1 LSKTALLWICCLAL
15 LSSTAQAQSV
25 LERVLQGFPTAHKPT
40 GVFQNSA
47 SNFGTISAAITTVAD
62 QGSVVGIS
70 HVSDALAQRIPGLST
85 GPVAATVLGGVNSGD
100 VVLGFDLVVGPT
112 SAPTSSVSP
121 ASVVLL
127 GSNADVAGLLDQVS
141 TVDATATRQRMEGI
155 RSMVGAAENRSL
167 MAGNSSVN
175 IAHLQ
180 AAIITRTA
188 GVSLRTMEATTTA
201 VGSINTGLTEI
212 IGSRGGPAR

>member
-1 LSKTALLWICCLAL
+1 
-15 LSSTAQAQSV
+15 
-25 LERVLQGFPTAHKPT
+25 
-40 GVFQNSA
+40 
-47 SNFGTISAAITTVAD
+47 
-62 QGSVVGIS
+62 
-70 HVSDALAQRIPGLST
+70 
-85 GPVAATVLGGVNSGD
+85 
-100 VVLGFDLVVGPT
+100 
-112 SAPTSSVSP
+112 
-121 ASVVLL
+121 
-127 GSNADVAGLLDQVS
+127 VAGLLDQVS